1 MRTMFSTMRALPAL
15 TVVMRNDGNANYF
28 TIYQTTAMS
37 EVLRRH
43 NLDEIELKLLNSH
56 KIIS

>member
-15 TVVMRNDGNANYF
+15 NVMRMQI
-28 TIYQTTAMS
+28 TSLYQTTAMS
-37 EVLRRH
+37 EVLQRH
-43 NLDEIELKLLNSH
+43 NLDEIELKSLNSD